1 MRRLQVSN
9 MALTW
14 KFTSIRNL
22 PIKCKAS
29 VYSIR
34 KVPIIL
40 HIRLHWFGIYR
51 IDVTMRYNLSD
62 FPEEIKTMW
71 NKYSDFS
78 ESLFQLISIVRN
90 FPKCLIFNIYLFGN
104 IRKVYTYLIYTFGKV
119 LWYEKDVNH
128 LSGKS
133 RTDETIC
140 SSLSVDSE

>member
-22 PIKCKAS
+22 PIKCNAS

-40 HIRLHWFGIYR
+40 HIWLHWFGIYR

-62 FPEEIKTMW
+62 FPEEAKTIW

-90 FPKCLIFNIYLFGN
+90 FPKWWILNIYLFGN
-104 IRKVYTYLIYTFGKV
+104 IRKVYTCLINTFGKV
-119 LWYEKDVNH
+119 RWHEKVVNH

-133 RTDETIC
+133 RTDETIWSDLSG
-140 SSLSVDSE
+140 SSE

>member
-22 PIKCKAS
+22 PIKCNVS
-29 VYSIR
+29 VYPIR
-34 KVPIIL
+34 EVPIIL

-51 IDVTMRYNLSD
+51 IDVKMKYNLSD
-62 FPEEIKTMW
+62 FPEEVKTML

-78 ESLFQLISIVRN
+78 ESLIQLISIIRN
-90 FPKCLIFNIYLFGN
+90 LPKCLILNTYLFGN
-104 IRKVYTYLIYTFGKV
+104 TRKAYTCLIYNFGKV
-119 LWYEKDVNH
+119 RWYEKEINH
-128 LSGKS
+128 FFGKS

-140 SSLSVDSE
+140 NSLSVDSE